1 MIASLNELLKERRMN
16 FKMKVIAV
24 LVPAIFLS
32 ACGKGEEK
40 AMGSASVSVSSE
52 TATKTSTPVGEEIA
66 QLEKLS
72 DSKDI
77 KNSISMPAIVA
88 LAPTLLGNLAGESGS
103 SYRHALVNMSAT
115 KWAHFDEATAC
126 EAFSNYKGKDEE
138 GARLKSLCASNSV
151 EALAELKHIKAMNAV
166 KVSALMA
173 IAPNNGWEA
182 NPMSK
187 NKAVINYMNNYEVAG
202 CITNSVGGTLANAI
216 GKVVMPDPKAI
227 AARSDRLFK
236 AIGDDAITKVVDD
249 CIAKYPL
256 NRNDRTVNLTGTT
269 GAQWVAG
276 SEQFAADS
284 AGLVITSYGIDWYGK
299 GNFSGRKYDI
309 ATSVGSG
316 LSTDI
321 SLSTKKGSS
330 TDTSQS
336 TGSKAAVS
344 TGN

>member
-1 MIASLNELLKERRMN
+1 MN
-16 FKMKVIAV
+16 LKMKVIAV

-32 ACGKGEEK
+32 ACGKGDDK
-40 AMGSASVSVSSE
+40 AMGSATVGVSSE
-52 TATKTSTPVGEEIA
+52 SSVKASTAVGEEVA

-103 SYRHALVNMSAT
+103 AYRSALVKMSASQ
-115 KWAHFDEATAC
+115 WAHFDEATAC
-126 EAFSNYKGKDEE
+126 NSILNYKGKTDESDK
-138 GARLKSLCASNSV
+138 LKSLCISNP
-151 EALAELKHIKAMNAV
+151 AQAIKELKHIKAMTAV
-166 KVSALMA
+166 NLSSLMA

-187 NKAVINYMNNYEVAG
+187 NKGVITYMNNYEVAG

-227 AARSDRLFK
+227 AARSDRIFK

-269 GAQWVAG
+269 GAQWIAG
-276 SEQFAADS
+276 SDQFIADT

-309 ATSVGSG
+309 ATSIGSG
-316 LSTDI
+316 LSTST
-321 SLSTKKGSS
+321 SLTAKSGSS
-330 TDTSQS
+330 TDSSQS
-336 TGSKAAVS
+336 TGNKAGVS